1 MVRIRFMP
9 ETNRRIKII
18 MGLHEISH
26 ADSFRS
32 IGKYVLYCQTRRVDV
47 HAFLLIFLKGYD

>member
-1 MVRIRFMP
+1 MVRIRFML
-9 ETNRRIKII
+9 ERNRRIKII

-47 HAFLLIFLKGYD
+47 HAFS